1 MAIISANDKPVVGRY
16 TNSQLRYAITYV
28 VITSIALLIL
38 NFFCSRVSQDLF
50 YKGKEAS
57 MIEKCQLAADEISK
71 LEVINASTVR
81 MSLRYS

>member
-1 MAIISANDKPVVGRY
+1 MGRY

-38 NFFCSRVSQDLF
+38 NLFCSRICQNLF

-57 MIEKCQLAADEISK
+57 MVEKCQLAADDGC
-71 LEVINASTVR
+71 
-81 MSLRYS
+81 